1 MKDKPKPVCGLVVS
15 LRKSATNFKDLIE
28 IEYATD
34 LHFVKESGDFIFLGK
49 NPDALPPTLI
59 FL

>member
-1 MKDKPKPVCGLVVS
+1 MKDKPKLVCELVVS

-34 LHFVKESGDFIFLGK
+34 LHFAKESGDFIFLGK
-49 NPDALPPTLI
+49 I
-59 FL
+59 